1 MINKQ
6 NLWFITLFSLILILG
21 VYYIS
26 MPKDSLEV
34 FKGNDNAVMN
44 PVDITESDVIVALK
58 VEAEEDMIKQM
69 ENAREIL
76 LNESS
81 TAIAKNEAYETLK
94 QLNSQKGKIL
104 EIEKKIKE
112 KFELESCVKIDGNK
126 INITLSCENKGSEL
140 ANNIIREVQSL
151 YDAQMYI
158 TVKFQK

>member
-34 FKGNDNAVMN
+34 FKENNEAVMGS
-44 PVDITESDVIVALK
+44 VDITESDVIVALK

-69 ENAREIL
+69 ENAREVL

-81 TAIAKNEAYETLK
+81 TASAKNEAYEAL
-94 QLNSQKGKIL
+94 QELNTQKGKIL

-112 KFELESCVKIDGNK
+112 KFGIDCCAKIDGNK
-126 INITLSCENKGSEL
+126 INIVLSGEDKGNEF
-140 ANNIIREVQSL
+140 ANNIIKEVQSL
-151 YDAQMYI
+151 YENQMYI